1 MLRWIIDDL
10 KDAFEQLKRPE
21 TWIVIG
27 LIFTFILLLYLVGR
41 FAFRTDAILVFH
53 HATSGYCRPLSDFA
67 IIMLFC
73 GMIFFFFF
81 ATLTLGEL
89 QQYFTL
95 KARNFK
101 GEAQKALRGVMLWG
115 GGTIGMSLA
124 ALIFFNNN
132 CT

>member
-1 MLRWIIDDL
+1 MFRWIIDDL
-10 KDAFEQLKRPE
+10 KDAFEQLRKPE

-89 QQYFTL
+89 QQYFSL
-95 KARNFK
+95 KERKFK
-101 GEAQKALRGVMLWG
+101 NEASTALRGVMLWG
-115 GGTIGMSLA
+115 GATIGMSLA
-124 ALIFFNNN
+124 ALVFFNNN